1 MRAIRAHEGQGYVVL
16 DKRRMDMKDV
26 YDSYV
31 DKVNWDRS
39 ERLHAWNAGRMLHL
53 LATTAHLAPAESSLL
68 EIGTGSGRV
77 ARAAVAAGWKH
88 YEGVEPTRALR
99 KLAISQQPDLVLH
112 DAALPELPGTLQDG
126 FDAVMAVHVLEHAPD
141 PYAARSW
148 LAAMTE
154 CLKPASADVPGGA
167 LLIASPDLRDYKSTF
182 WEVDWSHGW
191 PTTPARVA
199 DLMRDVGLEP
209 FVVRNMRLGSLSP
222 WAFPIGKL
230 ASGLL
235 PTRPLDAFSRRA
247 VGRPLA
253 TGLKITFLW
262 GLTFVV
268 GRVPTGKPR
277 NRPSALQDGQ
287 DGSSAEASFLSE
299 TSDRGYAADDEG
311 AGG

>member
-1 MRAIRAHEGQGYVVL
+1 MI
-16 DKRRMDMKDV
+16 DV
-26 YDSYV
+26 YDSYA

-39 ERLHAWNAGRMLHL
+39 ERLHEWNAQRILHL
-53 LATTAHLAPAESSLL
+53 FAATAHLDPVESTLL

-88 YEGVEPTRALR
+88 YEGVEPTQALR
-99 KLAISQQPDLVLH
+99 RLAISHQPGLTLH
-112 DAALPELPGTLQDG
+112 DAALPELPQTLLGG

-141 PYAARSW
+141 AYAARSW
-148 LAAMTE
+148 LAAMAE
-154 CLKPASADVPGGA
+154 CLKPGSPGVLGGA

-209 FVVRNMRLGSLSP
+209 FLIRDMRLGSLSP
-222 WAFPIGKL
+222 WAYPVGKV

-235 PTRPLDAFSRRA
+235 PTRPLDAISRRA

-253 TGLKITFLW
+253 TGLKIALLW

-268 GRVPTGKPR
+268 GRVPTSEMP
-277 NRPSALQDGQ
+277 
-287 DGSSAEASFLSE
+287 AS
-299 TSDRGYAADDEG
+299 
-311 AGG
+311 